1 MADEDSYGAWKDRC
15 DRYFTSISESES
27 VGNGNCEKSKEKKK
41 WKTLRDVTSDD
52 FTNSTSNFE
61 IARHWFSAIDI
72 HGFGLAGASANVL
85 ESIIWIIVPCVA
97 LGGFVFFVYLNFSVY
112 LQQLSSYKI
121 ESSYNRP
128 SDPVYVTVCN
138 KNKLRFSVVASS
150 FGRFRN
156 LIALSAPAHML
167 IPSSNKN
174 GVEAVKFTPFYSFA
188 QTLLDKDKLD
198 KLIAEADAF
207 FLPFSSMTSPND
219 WDNAYKASLKYGF
232 WVLQRAAS
240 PSKEEY
246 LKYGHQTN
254 ETIVQCLCDKRP
266 CKEVIEEIVDE
277 NYGRCFTIP
286 SPTIRPLGELELRLN
301 IESDEYIDVLS
312 PEQGAIIFL
321 HTQKDDI
328 TEGSRHSVAPG
339 SHNVIDLQNVIV
351 RTKQSGCT
359 NAQQYNKQKCMTRC
373 IDNFSQIYCE
383 CRQSF
388 EMNNTQKCRLNVQF
402 EFLCYFVLSNLALEG
417 KLPCSCPSPCSTT
430 TLESRDTSLPWPS
443 EGNLKHEQNYLQTQ
457 GLVRTASQI
466 RSSMV
471 KVSIDMMNARE
482 TRITENS
489 SSSLLQLLANIGG
502 VSSLLIG
509 VSIVSI
515 LEVIWLFF
523 RACILGCLD
532 YCKRR
537 QSQEENVE
545 KLSDSDITSVTW
557 KAYKERLRHE
567 AQVKDETI
575 GRKGLWSQ
583 EPIRRNSGRRQ
594 SLQPIPEETKSP
606 KTPSIKISTPHNSV
620 FTKYT
625 PYNRFP
631 SQVSF
636 FNCSKKADQ
645 VQGNEF
651 PLFHSLDQTNRLH
664 SMSESKEDHGAS
676 YLSHKDCNHV
686 NFRNNPEKGRIV
698 TPADA
703 IQMYG
708 PSARKYFI
716 SEPFNV

>member
-466 RSSMV
+466 R
-471 KVSIDMMNARE
+471 
-482 TRITENS
+482 
-489 SSSLLQLLANIGG
+489 
-502 VSSLLIG
+502 
-509 VSIVSI
+509 
-515 LEVIWLFF
+515 
-523 RACILGCLD
+523 
-532 YCKRR
+532 R

>member
-27 VGNGNCEKSKEKKK
+27 VGNGECDKSKQKKK

-61 IARHWFSAIDI
+61 VVKHWFSAIDI
-72 HGFGLAGASANVL
+72 HGLRLAGTTANVL

-97 LGGFVFFVYLNFSVY
+97 FGGFVFFVYLNFSVY
-112 LQQLSSYKI
+112 LQQLSSYQI
-121 ESSYNRP
+121 ESRSDRP
-128 SDPVYVTVCN
+128 SVPVYVTVCN
-138 KNKLRFSVVASS
+138 KNKLRFSVVSS
-150 FGRFRN
+150 SSSRFRD
-156 LIALSAPAHML
+156 LIALPASAQML
-167 IPSSNKN
+167 IPPSNKK
-174 GVEAVKFTPFYSFA
+174 GVEAIKFTPFYSFA

-198 KLIAEADAF
+198 KLVAEADAD
-207 FLPFSSMTSPND
+207 FLPFSSMSSPND

-240 PSKEEY
+240 PSKDEY

-254 ETIVQCLCDKRP
+254 ETLVQCLYDRRS
-266 CKEVIEEIVDE
+266 CKEVTEEIVKE

-286 SPTIRPLGELELRLN
+286 SSNIKPLGELELRLN

-312 PEQGAIIFL
+312 PDRGAIIFL
-321 HTQKDDI
+321 HTQKNDV
-328 TEGSRHSVAPG
+328 TEGSRYSVAPG
-339 SHNVIDLQNVIV
+339 SHYVIDLQNVIV
-351 RTKQSGCT
+351 RTKQEGCT
-359 NAQQYNKQKCMTRC
+359 NMRQYNKQKCISGC
-373 IDNFSQIYCE
+373 IDNLSQIYCE

-388 EMNNTQKCRLNVQF
+388 EMNSTQKCRLNVQF
-402 EFLCYFVLSNLALEG
+402 EFLCYSVLSYLASDG

-430 TLESRDTSLPWPS
+430 LVESRDMSLPWPS

-471 KVSIDMMNARE
+471 KVSIDMRNARE
-482 TRITENS
+482 TRITES
-489 SSSLLQLLANIGG
+489 YSSSLLQLLANIGG

-515 LEVIWLFF
+515 LEVTWLFF
-523 RACILGCLD
+523 RACIIGCVD
-532 YCKRR
+532 YCKRK
-537 QSQEENVE
+537 QSQEENIE

-557 KAYKERLRHE
+557 AAYKDRLRYE
-567 AQVKDETI
+567 AQIKDETI
-575 GRKGLWSQ
+575 GCKGLWSQ

-594 SLQPIPEETKSP
+594 ALQPIPEETKSP
-606 KTPSIKISTPHNSV
+606 KMHNIKISTPNQGLY
-620 FTKYT
+620 TKYT
-625 PYNRFP
+625 PYNRYP
-631 SQVSF
+631 SQPSF
-636 FNCSKKADQ
+636 FNSVKKGDQ
-645 VQGNEF
+645 VTGNEF
-651 PLFHSLDQTNRLH
+651 PLFHSLDQNNGPS
-664 SMSESKEDHGAS
+664 SMSENKENLGAS
-676 YLSHKDCNHV
+676 YLSHKDLNV
-686 NFRNNPEKGRIV
+686 RNNPERGR
-698 TPADA
+698 TMKPADA

-716 SEPFNV
+716 SEPFKV